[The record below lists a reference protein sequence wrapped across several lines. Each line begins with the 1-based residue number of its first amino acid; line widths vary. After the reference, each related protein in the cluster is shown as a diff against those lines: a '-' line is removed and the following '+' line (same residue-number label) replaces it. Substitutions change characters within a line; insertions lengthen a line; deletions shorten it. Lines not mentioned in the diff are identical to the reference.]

1 MGMVTSV
8 KWVMG
13 VVLGLGLAWA
23 IYAGI
28 IRPITKPNPS
38 TTQKAE
44 QISNYNYNSRLSF
57 GCIRIDKCNPVK

>member
-44 QISNYNYNSRLSF
+44 QISNYNYNSRLTFMSVSVCKS
-57 GCIRIDKCNPVK
+57 G